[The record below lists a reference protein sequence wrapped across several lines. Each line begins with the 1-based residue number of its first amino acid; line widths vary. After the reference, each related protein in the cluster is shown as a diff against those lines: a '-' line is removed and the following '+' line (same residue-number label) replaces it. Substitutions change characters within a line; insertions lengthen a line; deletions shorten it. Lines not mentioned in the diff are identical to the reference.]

1 MNYFSKRIVQLI
13 LTLFVVSLI
22 TFAAFYVIPGDP
34 ARVILGPEASEK
46 QVGALRSELGL
57 DRPMTVRYFEWI
69 TGALRGDLGRS
80 LTFRQP
86 VGRLIAQKL
95 PVTLSISAI
104 SLLMTILV
112 AFPLGIIASGRPG
125 KFLDQ
130 VLSVIGHLFFS
141 FPPFVLGL
149 LITLFL
155 GLTLKLFVAG
165 EYVSYTDSVPGFIAG
180 LFYPSLAV
188 AIPKIAISQKFIRA
202 SVIAEKEKDYVRTAK
217 SHGLSDVAVMI
228 RHILPNSLV
237 PVITVISILASEIL
251 GGSLV
256 VEIVFNIPGLSRL
269 LIMSIESRDFPL
281 TEGIVLYLAAMTVIV
296 YFVADLLH
304 SVVDPRIRLK

>member
-34 ARVILGPEASEK
+34 ARFILGPEASEK

-104 SLLMTILV
+104 SLFMTILV
-112 AFPLGIIASGRPG
+112 AFPLGVVASGRPG

-130 VLSVIGHLFFS
+130 ILSVIGHFFFS

-155 GLTLKLFVAG
+155 GLALKLFVAG

-180 LFYPSLAV
+180 LFYP
-188 AIPKIAISQKFIRA
+188 FW
-202 SVIAEKEKDYVRTAK
+202 
-217 SHGLSDVAVMI
+217 
-228 RHILPNSLV
+228 
-237 PVITVISILASEIL
+237 
-251 GGSLV
+251 
-256 VEIVFNIPGLSRL
+256 LSR
-269 LIMSIESRDFPL
+269 SRKSPSHKNL
-281 TEGIVLYLAAMTVIV
+281 
-296 YFVADLLH
+296 FVH
-304 SVVDPRIRLK
+304 P